1 MPLLYYD
8 KPLPSRDVRGFFI
21 ETFLKHIYMDLNH
34 VKSLLA
40 MQASIHQM
48 LAVSK
53 GQDRLPNEEE
63 TILTTV
69 SALKTVE
76 HEEGFKIDE
85 NIALFI
91 CEMALNTRK
100 AIVGPDEFLRS
111 MFESMLK

>member
-1 MPLLYYD
+1 
-8 KPLPSRDVRGFFI
+8 
-21 ETFLKHIYMDLNH
+21 MDLNH

-53 GQDRLPNEEE
+53 GQDRLPSEEE

-76 HEEGFKIDE
+76 HEEGFEIDE

-100 AIVGPDEFLRS
+100 AIAAPNEFIHS